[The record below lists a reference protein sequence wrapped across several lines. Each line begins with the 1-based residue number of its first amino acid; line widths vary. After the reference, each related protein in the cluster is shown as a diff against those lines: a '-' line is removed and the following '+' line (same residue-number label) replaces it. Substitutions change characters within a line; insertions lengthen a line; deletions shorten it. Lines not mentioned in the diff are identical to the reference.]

1 MNICPDC
8 KTEFHCGS
16 NDKEPCWCCSLP
28 NIVPL
33 DSKECLCPACLE
45 KKIKELQS
53 HKADMKND
61 AYDK

>member
-1 MNICPDC
+1 MNQKCSNC

-33 DSKECLCPACLE
+33 EGDSCLCKDCLQ
-45 KKIKELQS
+45 KKINELQLS
-53 HKADMKND
+53 K
-61 AYDK
+61 